1 MSLANRSEVLRNC
14 RTLYTQRLKELLRD
28 CSRLPLDAIESVAVG
43 AGEFYD
49 EIIATARKGSF
60 QEEAEN
66 LTSSRL
72 TLVNDDDLELSLRL
86 DRMAKLLF
94 DATGGQ
100 LWKSY
105 LRFVTL
111 LARPDLPKDD
121 NPIGPRSIA
130 QGLELMF
137 QSMGA
142 KPLDQKLDLIDHL
155 EEPLLQRLPPLY
167 DELNDFLHNQGIETA
182 QANIVNKHEPPP
194 VARPVDTNNLI
205 NTLASLHQ
213 ALLSRLPAGGGAF
226 AGGFPQGLTGGS
238 VAGGAMNGLGAGLG
252 AMMGA
257 VGGGVPVTPGAGVL
271 FSSPPREQ
279 IFARLNDFERRA
291 QPKAAG
297 PAVADDGEPRLES
310 LIPGLFDVKLD
321 LAPPPEKIVSTD
333 LGVHPSSPE
342 GLLIDTL
349 AMIIDALVH
358 DVSLPQALKSALACL
373 RVVLTKQALHPD
385 DQLSTEQSLSRRLIN
400 LFGLAS
406 LGLPPE
412 QIAGNQSAEQ
422 VLSIANQLRVD
433 YEHVP
438 DALGQAARKLEQL
451 IEERRVAIFSHAQAY
466 QPILAQLERN
476 DQAFFI
482 AREAV
487 QAALPADA
495 PSEIRPFFEDT
506 WREVLQKTCLLS
518 GQDSDQW
525 QSNLALINDLVWT
538 FRPKDEMEERKLLA
552 GRLPDVLKRLKA
564 GMEYVQLNG
573 DEQSRILD
581 ICFSLQT
588 RAMRPRAS
596 AVAGKEAA
604 KPSESGQKPAPPNRE
619 VRLGNLRGGGK
630 TLLSLDFRL
639 PNDAPARQINC
650 RPGEWVQLT
659 LAKRRCR
666 LCLTALPND
675 MRRALLSNP
684 DDEPPLVIHKDLLDN
699 LLRSGEAR
707 ILSRE
712 TLFDYAASKALSG
725 IQPA

>member
-14 RTLYTQRLKELLRD
+14 RTLYAQRLAELLRD
-28 CSRLPLDAIESVAVG
+28 CSRLPADAIEAVARG
-43 AGEFYD
+43 ASEYYD

-60 QEEAEN
+60 EEEAKD

-86 DRMAKLLF
+86 DRMAKQLF
-94 DATGGQ
+94 DATGDQ

-142 KPLDQKLDLIDHL
+142 RPLDQKLDLIDHL
-155 EEPLLQRLPPLY
+155 EEPLLQRLPALY
-167 DELNDFLHNQGIETA
+167 EELNDFLHNQGIETA
-182 QANIVNKHEPPP
+182 QANIVNKSEPPP
-194 VARPVDTNNLI
+194 VARPVDTNNLL

-213 ALLSRLPAGGGAF
+213 ALLSRLPAGGF
-226 AGGFPQGLTGGS
+226 AMAPGFAPQMGGS
-238 VAGGAMNGLGAGLG
+238 AAPAGVAAGGAAGMVNL
-252 AMMGA
+252 AA
-257 VGGGVPVTPGAGVL
+257 FQAGGGGMFA
-271 FSSPPREQ
+271 SPPREQ
-279 IFARLNDFERRA
+279 IFARLNRFERRG
-291 QPKAAG
+291 QPSRQPDATVG
-297 PAVADDGEPRLES
+297 DDGEPRLES
-310 LIPGLFDVKLD
+310 LIPGLFEAEFDE
-321 LAPPPEKIVSTD
+321 APPPEKIGSAD
-333 LGVHPSSPE
+333 LGIHPSSPE

-349 AMIIDALVH
+349 AVILDAVAH
-358 DVSLPQALKSALACL
+358 DASLPQALKSALASL
-373 RVVLTKQALHPD
+373 RIVLTKQALRAE
-385 DQLSTEQSLSRRLIN
+385 DQLSSEHSHARRLIN
-400 LFGLAS
+400 LFGIAAQ
-406 LGLPPE
+406 GLPLEPAADHESSE
-412 QIAGNQSAEQ
+412 QMLAIAS
-422 VLSIANQLRVD
+422 QLRRD
-433 YEHVP
+433 YELDP
-438 DALGQAARKLEQL
+438 EAMGQAGLKLEKM
-451 IEERRVAIFSHAQAY
+451 IEERRRQVFAHAQAY

-476 DQAFFI
+476 DQAFFV

-487 QAALPADA
+487 LAALPGDT
-495 PSEIRPFFEDT
+495 PPEIRPFFEDS
-506 WREVLQKTCLLS
+506 WRDVVQKTCLLH
-518 GQDSDQW
+518 GQDSAQW
-525 QSNLALINDLVWT
+525 QSSLSLIADLLWT
-538 FRPKDEMEERKLLA
+538 FRPKDEMDERKLLA

-564 GMEYVQLNG
+564 GMEFIQLNG
-573 DEQSRILD
+573 EEQSRILD

-588 RAMRPRAS
+588 RAMRPRAT
-596 AVAGKEAA
+596 GAA
-604 KPSESGQKPAPPNRE
+604 KDAPRPAEAGQKPEQPNRE

-650 RPGEWVQLT
+650 QPGEWVHLT

-666 LCLTALPND
+666 VCLTALPSD

-684 DDEPPLVIHKDLLDN
+684 DDEPPLVVHKDLLDS

-707 ILSRE
+707 IVSRE

-725 IQPA
+725 IQPGASA